1 MGDTRTTLD
10 LHLLVNEDNT
20 TIFPDSDSAA
30 LLGGGDG
37 VPGAEDVLEFLEG
50 AADGL
55 DTEEVPEDGLDD
67 VPADEDE
74 DVVVLDVL
82 EGDGTSVQ
90 VDEGDGADNNGVHGH
105 TLGTSGGLQALD
117 GVESLERSVGE
128 GVDDVEEVEEGD
140 GTTTNCK

>member
-1 MGDTRTTLD
+1 MLD
-10 LHLLVNEDNT
+10 LHLLVNKDNT
-20 TIFPDSDSAA
+20 TIFPDSDGAA
-30 LLGGGDG
+30 LLGSGDG
-37 VPGAEDVLEFLEG
+37 VPGAEDVLEFFEG
-50 AADGL
+50 AANGL